1 MSRKRAPKLTVSA
14 GEGVRYIE
22 VPTDE
27 ALAIKEYLRGKGIH
41 VSPPVPCSAGVDTIQ
56 LTSGITTDVIQHHL
70 DQRYKRA
77 AGVRKVPV
85 RAKS

>member
-1 MSRKRAPKLTVSA
+1 MARKRTPKLTVSA

-27 ALAIKEYLRGKGIH
+27 ALALKEYLRGKGIY

-56 LTSGITTDVIQHHL
+56 LTSGITTDVVQHHL
-70 DQRYKRA
+70 DQRPKIA
-77 AGVRKVPV
+77 PVARKLPA
-85 RAKS
+85 RAKR